1 MPTFTYLDKKE
12 KDIWLPKLFDILY
25 SNMKSIAPSSLTY
38 DEEKNIWLSNVS
50 PAIDKSPREIILCF
64 DDDTLAGFMQY
75 YVNGEKLVIE
85 EVQLT
90 DKYQRTTAFYRMC
103 KYLCKN
109 LPETI
114 SSIEAYAD
122 KRNSN
127 SIAMMNKLGMKSE
140 EAAEASP
147 YLQFKG
153 TTEPFRKVLD
163 K

>member
-1 MPTFTYLDKKE
+1 MPTFTYLDKIE

-50 PAIDKSPREIILCF
+50 PAIDKSQRQIILCF

-75 YVNGEKLVIE
+75 YENGEKLVIE

-103 KYLCKN
+103 KYLCNN

-140 EAAEASP
+140 ESADATP
-147 YLQFKG
+147 YLHFKG
-153 TTEPFRKVLD
+153 TTEILRKVLS